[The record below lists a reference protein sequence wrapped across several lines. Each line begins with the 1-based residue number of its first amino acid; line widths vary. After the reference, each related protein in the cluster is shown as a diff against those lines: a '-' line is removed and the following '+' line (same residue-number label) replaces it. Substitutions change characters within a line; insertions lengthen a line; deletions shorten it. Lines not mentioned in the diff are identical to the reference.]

1 MAEGKKGR
9 KLGRQKGHRK
19 ALMSNLARSLFKYEQ
34 ITTTEAK
41 AKELRRVAEKLI
53 TMAKKNDLASRRLAN
68 GILNDKEILK
78 KLFDNIA
85 PRFKDRK
92 GGYTSIVKMEQRKG
106 DAARMAV
113 IKLL

>member
-19 ALMSNLARSLFKYEQ
+19 ALMSNLVKSLFQYEQ

-53 TMAKKNDLASRRLAN
+53 TMAKKNNLASRRVVN
-68 GILNDKEILK
+68 GILNNKEILK

-92 GGYTSIVKMEQRKG
+92 GGYTSIVKMGQRKG
-106 DAARMAV
+106 DGAHQANIR
-113 IKLL
+113 LL